1 MRVKRKFNRDIDA
14 QIKSDGYVWLEQNG
28 ERIHVRVIKFM
39 LDSGEE
45 EVLITNI
52 TDKRLGKKA
61 FKKLYFRRWPI
72 ETKYGVI
79 KEKLQ
84 VENFSSKLPDSIKQ
98 EFYAAM
104 YMSNLVSAAAFDV
117 KDEVD
122 EERNNKGNKHEH
134 KVNLNEIIGRLK
146 DNLIA
151 AVFEQ
156 CPQKQSEI
164 MQGILRDVKRYVTPI
179 RPNRPVPRN
188 PCPRKCKF
196 HHNKK
201 VNC

>member
-14 QIKSDGYVWLEQNG
+14 QIKSDDYVWLEQND

-84 VENFSSKLPDSIKQ
+84 VENFSSKLPDSI
-98 EFYAAM
+98 
-104 YMSNLVSAAAFDV
+104 NTTV
-117 KDEVD
+117 
-122 EERNNKGNKHEH
+122 
-134 KVNLNEIIGRLK
+134 VNIVN
-146 DNLIA
+146 DN
-151 AVFEQ
+151 
-156 CPQKQSEI
+156 
-164 MQGILRDVKRYVTPI
+164 DTT
-179 RPNRPVPRN
+179 
-188 PCPRKCKF
+188 
-196 HHNKK
+196 
-201 VNC
+201 